1 MLGLRH
7 ARGLAREQR
16 LAVLRHARRWL
27 ASAPGPPLGPRLGHG
42 GKTQPRREPKLG
54 ALAGSE
60 AARAAQALASELYGL
75 GKVRRVPG
83 KGELERLGAEVALRA
98 ADMSSKSLSLT
109 LWAYARLRRVPANT
123 ALAELD
129 AAVGIRL
136 GEFSAQSLANSLWAY
151 ATMGRP
157 PAAALQARIDEH
169 VARKLGEFNAQDLA
183 QSLWAYATMGRPPAA
198 ALLQAAS
205 RR

>member
-7 ARGLAREQR
+7 ALGLARVQR
-16 LAVLRHARRWL
+16 LAVLRPARRWL
-27 ASAPGPPLGPRLGHG
+27 ASAPGPPLGPRLGHDG
-42 GKTQPRREPKLG
+42 EAQPRPQRKRG

-83 KGELERLGAEVALRA
+83 KGELERLDAEVALRA

-123 ALAELD
+123 ARAELD
-129 AAVGIRL
+129 AAVAIRV
-136 GEFSAQSLANSLWAY
+136 GEFKAQGLANSFWAY
-151 ATMGRP
+151 AMPQTRC
-157 PAAALQARIDEH
+157 
-169 VARKLGEFNAQDLA
+169 
-183 QSLWAYATMGRPPAA
+183 ATC
-198 ALLQAAS
+198 S
-205 RR
+205 SIRRVSCAC